1 MRLLVFLLTLTIY
14 SSYSQSSSLDNDPW
28 DKEYWATDD
37 SYLTKGDNYF
47 KQKMFFEAIQI
58 FNKSIE
64 INNKN
69 YWAYLLRGSAKSQIE
84 DNRGAIVDL
93 VTAEEILNL
102 DKQAGGRYSSDYKSH
117 LSYIYST
124 RGITYLKLKEKKEG
138 CLWLSKAGELGARSA
153 YDAIQQWC
161 R

>member
-1 MRLLVFLLTLTIY
+1 MRLLVILLTVTIF
-14 SSYSQSSSLDNDPW
+14 SGYSQSPSLDNDPW

-117 LSYIYST
+117 LSFIYST
-124 RGITYLKLKEKKEG
+124 RGITYLKLK
-138 CLWLSKAGELGARSA
+138 
-153 YDAIQQWC
+153 
-161 R
+161 